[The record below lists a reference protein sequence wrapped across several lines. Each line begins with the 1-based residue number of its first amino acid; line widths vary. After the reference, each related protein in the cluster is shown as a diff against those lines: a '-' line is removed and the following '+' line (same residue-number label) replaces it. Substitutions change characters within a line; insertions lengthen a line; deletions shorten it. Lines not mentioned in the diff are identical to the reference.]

1 MIEKHEELLEKHVQ
15 REMEMKQVKEDFIN
29 ETKTPKKQITV
40 KLFPNTHKKLKIIAT
55 AKDTTL
61 DKIATEIIENKV
73 AGLDVVEYVKDAF
86 ENADE
91 FEDGFDWLQKLD
103 IDNTTYDLNDKLLK
117 KGNPRKRINVKVDP
131 DTHKK
136 LRVISAIQDRSLDN
150 IVGSVIEYELGE
162 ENNINASKLMDE
174 ILDSIEDEE

>member
-1 MIEKHEELLEKHVQ
+1 
-15 REMEMKQVKEDFIN
+15 MKQVKEDFIN

-61 DKIATEIIENKV
+61 EKIATEIIENKV

-91 FEDGFDWLQKLD
+91 FEDGFDWLQRLD

-136 LRVISAIQDRSLDN
+136 LRVISAIQDRSLDR
-150 IVGSVIEYELGE
+150 IVGSVIEYEIGE
-162 ENNINASKLMDE
+162 TNDIDTVKLLDE
-174 ILDSIEDEE
+174 ILNVMK

>member
-91 FEDGFDWLQKLD
+91 FEDGFDWLQRLD
-103 IDNTTYDLNDKLLK
+103 IDNTTYGLNDKLLK
-117 KGNPRKRINVKVDP
+117 KGNPR
-131 DTHKK
+131 
-136 LRVISAIQDRSLDN
+136 
-150 IVGSVIEYELGE
+150 
-162 ENNINASKLMDE
+162 
-174 ILDSIEDEE
+174 

>member
-61 DKIATEIIENKV
+61 EKIATEIIENKV

-91 FEDGFDWLQKLD
+91 FEDGFDWLQRLD

-117 KGNPRKRINVKVDP
+117 KGNPIKRINVKVDP

>member
-1 MIEKHEELLEKHVQ
+1 MIEKHVQ

-29 ETKTPKKQITV
+29 ETKTHKKQITV

-61 DKIATEIIENKV
+61 EKIATEIIENKV

-91 FEDGFDWLQKLD
+91 FEDGFDWLQRLD

>member
-61 DKIATEIIENKV
+61 EKIATEIIENKV

-91 FEDGFDWLQKLD
+91 FEDGFDWLQRLD

-174 ILDSIEDEE
+174 ILDSIEDSE

>member
-61 DKIATEIIENKV
+61 EKIATEIIENKV

-91 FEDGFDWLQKLD
+91 FEDGFDWLQRLD

>member
-1 MIEKHEELLEKHVQ
+1 M
-15 REMEMKQVKEDFIN
+15 
-29 ETKTPKKQITV
+29 
-40 KLFPNTHKKLKIIAT
+40 
-55 AKDTTL
+55 
-61 DKIATEIIENKV
+61 
-73 AGLDVVEYVKDAF
+73 DVVEYVKDAF

-91 FEDGFDWLQKLD
+91 FEDGFDWLQRLD

-117 KGNPRKRINVKVDP
+117 KGNPIKRINVKVDP

>member
-15 REMEMKQVKEDFIN
+15 REMELKQVKEDFIN

-61 DKIATEIIENKV
+61 EKIATEIIENKV

-91 FEDGFDWLQKLD
+91 FEDGFDWLQRLD

-162 ENNINASKLMDE
+162 ENNIYASKLMDE

>member
-1 MIEKHEELLEKHVQ
+1 MTEKHEELLEKHAQ
-15 REMEMKQVKEDFIN
+15 REMEMKQVKEDFIK
-29 ETKTPKKQITV
+29 ETETPKKQITV

-61 DKIATEIIENKV
+61 EKIATEIIENKV

-91 FEDGFDWLQKLD
+91 FEDGFDWLQRLD

-162 ENNINASKLMDE
+162 ENNIDASKLMDE
-174 ILDSIEDEE
+174 ILDSIEDSE